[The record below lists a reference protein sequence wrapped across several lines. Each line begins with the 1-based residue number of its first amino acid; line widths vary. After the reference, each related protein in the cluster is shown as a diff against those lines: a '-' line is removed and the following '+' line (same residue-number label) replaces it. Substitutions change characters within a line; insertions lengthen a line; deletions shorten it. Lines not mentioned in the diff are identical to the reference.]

1 MREIARLSTYIRTYG
16 NVSHPDDKFL
26 DNDDN
31 IIETKREAEVIK
43 RRLLAKRKAEEDAD
57 GEGGAAAKME
67 ERPLFGANIP
77 FDVNF
82 REIKVTDEEFKNIA
96 RPDPGSK
103 FHLKN
108 EINFEFRDEET
119 SK

>member
-1 MREIARLSTYIRTYG
+1 MRTSSSVSKTELRTSRTSPKEP
-16 NVSHPDDKFL
+16 NTELRTLFVPTL
-26 DNDDN
+26 
-31 IIETKREAEVIK
+31 
-43 RRLLAKRKAEEDAD
+43 AD